1 MKQILVIHGGNSFN
15 SSKDYLHAL
24 ELSEID
30 YQRLIDHR
38 QKWREWLADQLPDDD
53 VLLPSFPNR
62 DNAQYNEWVTY
73 FNKIIPYLT
82 EDAILVGYSLGAMF
96 LAKYCN
102 EYTLPM
108 VADKIILIAPS
119 YDDDSK
125 EQLGSFKVSS
135 AKNVPKNA
143 KTVHLFHSEDDP
155 ISPFTEL
162 VKFQTDMPLAT
173 IHRFT
178 DRGHF
183 FQSTFPELLSIIKK

>member
-82 EDAILVGYSLGAMF
+82 EDTILVGYSLGAMF